1 MTKQV
6 RFPSYIPLWI
16 IGILLAMAPVQVRAQ
31 QETPYKADL
40 TRRLAPG
47 LKQNISNKKTTSVR
61 VQVRDKAQFY
71 SWLTSQQ
78 LQLDIDYHSTE
89 GNILTITGID
99 IQKLEKLAASP
110 FVNYIDRADRKAIV
124 ETELRDADFAFN
136 NIPAIQQLYPYL
148 TGNGMAV
155 SIKEEA
161 YNENDLDLR
170 GRTIGV
176 TSSSSNYSIH
186 ATTMA
191 TIIAGAG
198 NTGPQGKGIAGYAK
212 LATASF
218 SNLFP
223 DNSAALLKN
232 GITLQNHS
240 YGVGVENYYG
250 LESQAYDQEVY
261 NNPEL
266 LHIFSSGNSGNKALE
281 TGTYAGLTGFANLTG
296 QFKTSKNT
304 LSVGALEADNNA
316 GILSSRGPAYDG
328 RIKPELTAYGKGGTS
343 EAAAVVSGIALL
355 VQQAY
360 KNQYNQLPSAA
371 LVKAVLI
378 NSANDAGRFG
388 VDFKTG
394 YGNADALGAVRTV
407 TEGRFIANTIEQG
420 AEQLQT
426 ITIPAGVNQL
436 KATIVWHEQAA
447 NPEAKQALVNDLD
460 LQLYHVATG
469 QSWKPWTL
477 STFAHPD
484 SLILP
489 ARRATDRLNNVEQV
503 TIDYPQAGAYQF
515 KVNGYRVTGDAQPY
529 SLAFE
534 FEQGL
539 EWVYPAKQ
547 ASIIS
552 GKITRLRWQGGKP
565 GQEGQLEYKF
575 SGSANWQLIDS
586 NIDLGQSFYDWNV
599 PEAITAAQLRLTT
612 PDGNYTSD
620 EFVLT
625 KQLKL
630 QVGFN
635 CDNEAL
641 LHWPAL
647 PGVTHY
653 QLYQV
658 GNTHLEPFLTTTDT
672 LAVLQKNQLP
682 ASGDY
687 VTVAPFIQGTKAENS
702 VTVAFSQ
709 HGLGCYI
716 KSFMPQQ
723 LVSDKINLQLDLSTH
738 YQLTAVV
745 LERLQKGTFAAIQT
759 ISPVSQLSY
768 TLPDNA
774 PAPGKNTYRI
784 KVTTTGGKHFYSQ
797 PEEAIYADKN
807 FLQAYPNPIQAGQT
821 LNIAVAGDVAII
833 QLYDQ
838 LGRLMYETEEYG
850 ILKQIPTTGLKGL
863 YLLRVKNEGSSYVMG
878 KVLVL

>member
-1 MTKQV
+1 VKKQF
-6 RFPSYIPLWI
+6 RFPSYVPLWI
-16 IGILLAMAPVQVRAQ
+16 IGILLVIAPVKVRAQ
-31 QETPYKADL
+31 QTTPHKVPQSH
-40 TRRLAPG
+40 RLAPG
-47 LKQNISNKKTTSVR
+47 LEQNISNKKTTSVR

-78 LQLDIDYHSTE
+78 LQLNIDYNSTE

-99 IQKLEKLAASP
+99 IQKLEKLAGSP
-110 FVNYIDRADRKAIV
+110 FVNYIDRANRKAVI

-155 SIKEEA
+155 SIKEET
-161 YNENDLDLR
+161 YDINDLDLR
-170 GRTIGV
+170 GRTIGLAP
-176 TSSSSNYSIH
+176 SGNNYSIH
-186 ATTMA
+186 AT

-212 LATASF
+212 LATSSF
-218 SNLFP
+218 ANLFP
-223 DNSAALLKN
+223 DNSAALLNN

-266 LHIFSSGNSGNKALE
+266 LHIFSSGNSGNKTLE
-281 TGTYAGLTGFANLTG
+281 TGTYTGLESVANLTG

-304 LSVGALEADNNA
+304 LTIGALEADNNA

-371 LVKAVLI
+371 LVKAILI
-378 NSANDAGRFG
+378 NSANDAGRLG
-388 VDFKTG
+388 VDFETG

-407 TEGRFIANTIEQG
+407 TEGRFITNKIEQG
-420 AEQLQT
+420 AEQVQT

-436 KATIVWHEQAA
+436 KVTIVWHEQAA
-447 NPEAKQALVNDLD
+447 NPEAKQALLNDLD

-484 SLILP
+484 SLKLP

-503 TIDYPQAGAYQF
+503 TIDYPEAGEYQF
-515 KVNGYRVTGDAQPY
+515 KVSAYRVTGDAQPY

-539 EWVYPAKQ
+539 EWVYPSKQ
-547 ASIIS
+547 ASILS
-552 GKITRLRWQGGKP
+552 GKTTRIRWQGGKP
-565 GQEGQLEYKF
+565 GQKGQLEYKF
-575 SGSANWQLIDS
+575 SGSANWQPIDG
-586 NIDLGQSFYDWNV
+586 NIDLGKSFYDWNV
-599 PEAITAAQLRLTT
+599 PEAITATQLRLTT
-612 PDGNYTSD
+612 TYGNYTSD

-647 PGVTHY
+647 PGVTQY

-687 VTVAPFIQGTKAENS
+687 INVAPIIQGTKAENS

-709 HGLGCYI
+709 HGMGCYI
-716 KSFMPQQ
+716 RSFMPQQ
-723 LVSDKINLQLDLSTH
+723 LVSDKVNLQLDLSTR
-738 YQLTAVV
+738 YQLASVV
-745 LERLQKGTFAAIQT
+745 LERLQKGTFIAIQT

-768 TLPDNA
+768 MIPDNS
-774 PAPGKNTYRI
+774 PVPGKNTYRVKLI
-784 KVTTTGGKHFYSQ
+784 TTGGKHFYSQ

-821 LNIAVAGDVAII
+821 LNVAVAGDVATI

-850 ILKQIPTTGLKGL
+850 MLKQIPTTGLKGL

-878 KVLVL
+878 KVLIL